1 VVTVAARRA
10 NKDGK
15 KVKQEANVQET
26 NQEQAT
32 ELTRLEVTIFGNKY
46 TMRAGKD
53 ATKMLKVVDLVNDTM
68 EAVAK
73 RQPKLAYKEICVLA
87 ALNLAEQLV
96 DTEEEYQNLREIME
110 ENQKESEL

>member
-1 VVTVAARRA
+1 MAARRA
-10 NKDGK
+10 SKDGK
-15 KVKQEANVQET
+15 KVKDKGTAREI
-26 NQEQAT
+26 NQEQL
-32 ELTRLEVTIFGNKY
+32 EEMTRLDVTIFGNKY

-53 ATKMLKVVDLVNDTM
+53 ATKMLKVVDLVNETM

-110 ENQKESEL
+110 ENQKETEM